1 MKRYQKSLLATTL
14 VFALGSFLAPVATF
28 AQQTGITRIN
38 HQRHDIS
45 VPGYETIQASIAFEP
60 GIQFGMHSHPGEEVI
75 YVLEGTFEYQIEG
88 EKPVTLSAGD
98 VLFIP
103 AGKNHQAKNVGKNKA
118 VELATY
124 IVEKGKTLVVMK
136 TEMRSTGS

>member
-1 MKRYQKSLLATTL
+1 MEKYRKIIFSATLAIGL
-14 VFALGSFLAPVATF
+14 SAFIAPFTTF
-28 AQQTGITRIN
+28 AQKTGITRTN

-60 GIQFGMHSHPGEEVI
+60 GVQFGMHSHPGEEVI
-75 YVLEGTFEYQIEG
+75 YVLKGTFEYQIEG
-88 EKPVTLSAGD
+88 EKPVRLKAGD

-136 TEMRSTGS
+136 P